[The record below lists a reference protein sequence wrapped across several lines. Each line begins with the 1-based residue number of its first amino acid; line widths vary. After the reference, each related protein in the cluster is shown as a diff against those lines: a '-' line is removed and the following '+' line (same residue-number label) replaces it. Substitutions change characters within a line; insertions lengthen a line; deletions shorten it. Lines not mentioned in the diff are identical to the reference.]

1 MNFKFEIV
9 TNDNANY
16 TVEVWIEEGE
26 GKIKSIRDKYNS
38 IIIPDTEILSKAL
51 DRINCIVRNMV

>member
-16 TVEVWIEEGE
+16 TVEVGIEEGE
-26 GKIKSIRDKYNS
+26 GRIKSIRDKYNS

>member
-1 MNFKFEIV
+1 MNFKFEIE

-16 TVEVWIEEGE
+16 TVEVGIEEGE
-26 GKIKSIRDKYNS
+26 GRIKSIRDKYNS

>member
-16 TVEVWIEEGE
+16 TVEVGIEKGE
-26 GKIKSIRDKYNS
+26 GRIKSIRDK
-38 IIIPDTEILSKAL
+38 
-51 DRINCIVRNMV
+51 